1 MKIVKKSD
9 WQLEKRRTYL
19 RHKLFSEKDLDQKG
33 CVLQIV
39 VFKPGQDILKHY
51 HQGMT
56 ETYIVL
62 EGSGVVTIND
72 TELIL
77 EKCDV
82 LLIEKGDWHAIKND
96 GDEDFIIAISKYNI
110 DDTFLW

>member
-1 MKIVKKSD
+1 MKLVKRSD
-9 WQLEKRRTYL
+9 WVLEKRRTYL
-19 RHKLFSEKDLDQKG
+19 RYRVFSQNDLDLKG

-39 VFKPGQDILKHY
+39 VFKSGQNILKHY

-62 EGSGVVTIND
+62 GGSGLVTVND
-72 TELIL
+72 VEMRL
-77 EKCDV
+77 EKDDV
-82 LLIEKGDWHAIKND
+82 LLIENGDWHSIKND
-96 GDEDFIIAISKYNI
+96 GIEDFIIAINKYNV

>member
-1 MKIVKKSD
+1 MKLIKKND
-9 WQLEKRRTYL
+9 WNLEKRRTYL
-19 RHKLFSEKDLDQKG
+19 RCRIFSQEDLDQQG

-39 VFKPGQDILKHY
+39 VFKSGQEILKHY

-62 EGSGVVTIND
+62 GGSGLVTVND
-72 TELIL
+72 VEMRL
-77 EKCDV
+77 EKDDI
-82 LLIEKGDWHAIKND
+82 LLIERTNWHSIKND
-96 GDEDFIIAISKYNI
+96 GDEDFIIAICKYNI